1 MTPLSDGAVARLRQA
16 LHAGAPDDDAPPDLT
31 GTRYELGERIGRG
44 GMGAVYAARDAAL
57 DREVALKVLD
67 LALDDADAARLAR
80 EARILA
86 RLEHPGIVPV
96 HDVGTLAD
104 GRVFYT
110 MKRVRGLRLDEHVRA
125 LDAGDASRGA
135 AGALAERL
143 RLFAR
148 ICDAVAFA
156 HAHGVVHRD
165 LKPENVMVGAFGEV
179 LVLDWGIAKVLGAG
193 DEPPPA
199 AMPARAGDAE
209 RTQPGAILGTPGYM
223 APEQARGE
231 SAAADERSDVYA
243 LGGVLRF
250 LLAGRGPRDAG
261 AEDAAI
267 PRPLR
272 SVCRRALDPMPE
284 RRYASVGE
292 LAADVARHEAG
303 ERVLAHRESLPERL
317 GRFVER
323 YRTPIALV
331 AAYLLM
337 RLLLLA
343 FGRGGAG

>member
-1 MTPLSDGAVARLRQA
+1 VTPLSDGAVARLQRA
-16 LHAGAPDDDAPPDLT
+16 LHAAGEAPDADAPPDLT
-31 GTRYELGERIGRG
+31 GTRYRLGERIGRG
-44 GMGAVYAARDAAL
+44 GMGAVYAAQDTAL

-67 LALDDADAARLAR
+67 AALADADAARLAR

-125 LDAGDASRGA
+125 LDAADADD
-135 AGALAERL
+135 AGARARLAERL
-143 RLFAR
+143 RLFAQV
-148 ICDAVAFA
+148 CDAVAFA

-193 DEPPPA
+193 DDEPA
-199 AMPARAGDAE
+199 AVHGATGREG
-209 RTQPGAILGTPGYM
+209 TLPGMVLGTPGYM

-231 SAAADERSDVYA
+231 SAAADGRSDVYA

-250 LLAGRGPRDAG
+250 LLTGRGPREAGGDDAPL
-261 AEDAAI
+261 

-272 SVCRRALDPMPE
+272 SICRAALEPDPG
-284 RRYASVGE
+284 RRYASVAA
-292 LAADVARHEAG
+292 LAADVARFAAG
-303 ERVLAHRESLPERL
+303 ERVVAHRESAVERL
-317 GRFVER
+317 GRWLER
-323 YRTPIALV
+323 YRTPVALV
-331 AAYLLM
+331 AAYLVM

-343 FGRGGAG
+343 WNRG